1 MEALLFSGLAAF
13 LATWGD
19 KSQLLVA
26 QFATATRKPGQVF
39 AGLALA
45 ALASS
50 VVAAI
55 AGVWIA
61 QSVTIRAMT
70 LMVALALAFAAV
82 AGLFHKAPQEKT
94 PARWPLAATFVL
106 CLAAEVGGS
115 AQFLTFALAGRF
127 ASAPLAATGTTM
139 GIAAACLPAALL
151 GQSLRAALPV
161 LAIRYAAAAA
171 FLVGGFVTAISA
183 LQLT

>member
-1 MEALLFSGLAAF
+1 MEALLFSALAAF
-13 LATWGD
+13 LTTWGD

-26 QFATATRKPGQVF
+26 QFSTATRKPGQAY
-39 AGLALA
+39 AGLILA

-55 AGVWIA
+55 AGAWIA
-61 QSVTIRAMT
+61 ESMTIRAMT
-70 LMVALALAFAAV
+70 LLVALALLFAAV
-82 AGLFHKAPQEKT
+82 FGLFHKAPQEKA

-127 ASAPLAATGTTM
+127 ASAPLAAAGATA

-151 GQSLRAALPV
+151 GQGLRAALPV
-161 LAIRYAAAAA
+161 RAIRYAAAAA
-171 FLVGGFVTAISA
+171 FLVAGFVTAVSA

>member
-1 MEALLFSGLAAF
+1 MEALLFSALAAF

-26 QFATATRKPGQVF
+26 HFSTATRKPAQIF
-39 AGLALA
+39 AGLFLA

-55 AGVWIA
+55 AGAWIA

-82 AGLFHKAPQEKT
+82 AGLFHKAPQEKA

-106 CLAAEVGGS
+106 CLAAEIGGS

-127 ASAPLAATGTTM
+127 AAAPLAAAGATA
-139 GIAAACLPAALL
+139 GIAAACLPAVLL

-161 LAIRYAAAAA
+161 RAIRYAAAAV
-171 FLVGGFVTAISA
+171 FLITGFVTAVSA